1 MAYQIFGFLSWF
13 HYLHNPGKKNQV
25 PNLILKLDL
34 LHINFVMIMIII
46 YIFQLGFTNIQS
58 KMVCQYQCI
67 LWEKKKY
74 VTCTPQAKGVTTPQ
88 K

>member
-13 HYLHNPGKKNQV
+13 HYLHDPGKKNQV

-46 YIFQLGFTNIQS
+46 YIFQLGFTNI
-58 KMVCQYQCI
+58 
-67 LWEKKKY
+67 
-74 VTCTPQAKGVTTPQ
+74 
-88 K
+88 